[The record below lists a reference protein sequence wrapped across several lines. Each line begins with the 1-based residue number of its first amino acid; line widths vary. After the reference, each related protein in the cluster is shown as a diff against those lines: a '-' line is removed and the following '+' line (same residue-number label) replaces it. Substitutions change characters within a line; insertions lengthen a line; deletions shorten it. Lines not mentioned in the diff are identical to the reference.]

1 MSGSSGKHNPDD
13 VIIGMMDSP
22 EVKALAELVA
32 EADKCSNFS
41 DWMRRQIFNRAEIN
55 HILAHGKVVPEW
67 RDRVKLR
74 AENIRTAKRVKAAA
88 RAASKA
94 ANKNATTN
102 H

>member
-32 EADKCSNFS
+32 EADKCNNFS
-41 DWMRRQIFNRAEIN
+41 DWMRRQIFDRASFNGI
-55 HILAHGKVVPEW
+55 ILNGKVVPEW

-74 AENIRTAKRVKAAA
+74 AENIRSAKREKAAA
-88 RAASKA
+88 RAARKSEA
-94 ANKNATTN
+94 KNFRKE

>member
-22 EVKALAELVA
+22 EIKALAELVA
-32 EADKCSNFS
+32 EADKCNNFS
-41 DWMRRQIFNRAEIN
+41 DWMRRQIFNRAEFN
-55 HILAHGKVVPEW
+55 HIIVHGKVVPEW
-67 RDRVKLR
+67 CDRVKVR
-74 AENIRTAKRVKAAA
+74 AANIRSAKRAKAAA

-94 ANKNATTN
+94 AKKTATKN